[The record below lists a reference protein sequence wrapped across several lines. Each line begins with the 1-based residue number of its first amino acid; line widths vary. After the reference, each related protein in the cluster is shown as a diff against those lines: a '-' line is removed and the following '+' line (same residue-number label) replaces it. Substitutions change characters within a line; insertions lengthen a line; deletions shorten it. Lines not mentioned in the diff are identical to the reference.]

1 VSNINRPFPY
11 KQAQQL
17 LKVLNNNIYRPNY
30 AAGVELD
37 GPYRPT
43 RAHHIQRVRQALAN
57 TLARVQAT
65 VQKLS
70 TKQGSRT

>member
-1 VSNINRPFPY
+1 MKAPFDRPHFTTG
-11 KQAQQL
+11 
-17 LKVLNNNIYRPNY
+17 I
-30 AAGVELD
+30 ELD
-37 GPYRPT
+37 GPYRRTPT
-43 RAHHIQRVRQALAN
+43 QHAQRVRQALAN

>member
-1 VSNINRPFPY
+1 VKAPFARPHFTTG
-11 KQAQQL
+11 
-17 LKVLNNNIYRPNY
+17 I
-30 AAGVELD
+30 ELD
-37 GPYRPT
+37 GPYRRTPT
-43 RAHHIQRVRQALAN
+43 EHAQHVRQALAN